1 MHNRHLAHWPT
12 ALPQHLTVPAT
23 NLYYNVEV
31 AATRFPD
38 KPFLLF
44 YDTPITFRA
53 FHQQTLNIAGYLQQ
67 VCGVK
72 KGDRVLLYLQNS
84 PQFMLAYYGILRA
97 DAVVVPV
104 NPMNLGAELQ
114 YMVEDTGARVAFV
127 AQDLLPAIEP
137 LLGHGLT
144 RLIAVT
150 YADYLTTPTTQAI
163 PPALAAA
170 RMDCNDVAI
179 TPWCDMLDAALMPAQ
194 LVSGPDDLCVMPYT
208 SGTTGHPKGCMHTHR
223 SVMYNAVS
231 GAHWFAMQPDTVVL
245 SVLPLFHVTG
255 MQGTMNGPLYAGCT
269 VVLLPRWDADA
280 AAQLVERHR
289 VNVLHLIA
297 TMVIDFLANPRID
310 DYDLRS
316 VQTIRGGGA
325 AMPEAVAQQL
335 QARLGLAYIEG
346 YGMSETIA
354 PTHLNPPQRAKPQ
367 CLGVPIFDV
376 DARVIDPELLNEVAD
391 AAFDMALAL
400 AASHRTLAG
409 EVCTGLALRYIG
421 LVAAHPG
428 ETLATLVNGA
438 LHVQGIAG
446 ARPAEWITRL
456 AALAPLVAT
465 LDQLR
470 AVGQVLAW
478 RVGAAH
484 FRAGALIAADSLP
497 PALALA
503 AMDASGSWT
512 TLRQRMAADPYWGA
526 DDGQR
531 TREVGAFTGFG
542 GAFAVPPTVR
552 PCAGGFMVA
561 SSDRYFVLVADAY
574 GAVLHSSSLDE
585 FDAAATCAFP
595 PAFTLRGTTLVT
607 GATTRVLDLPESG
620 LTACCNDVAVAVTSP
635 YTHAIRVVALR

>member
-1 MHNRHLAHWPT
+1 MPRSETSPMHNRHLAHWPT

-391 AAFDMALAL
+391 
-400 AASHRTLAG
+400 G
-409 EVCTGLALRYIG
+409 EVGEIIVYGPQVMQGYWNNPEANSSTFIEIDGKRFLRTGDLGRVDEDGYFFMVDRLKRMI
-421 LVAAHPG
+421 
-428 ETLATLVNGA
+428 NS
-438 LHVQGIAG
+438 AG
-446 ARPAEWITRL
+446 FKVWPAEVEAMMYQHPAIHEVCIYGIDDARRGQSVTAAVVLKKTLEEAVTEQAIIDWTRL
-456 AALAPLVAT
+456 TMAAYKTP
-465 LDQLR
+465 R
-470 AVGQVLAW
+470 
-478 RVGAAH
+478 RII
-484 FRAGALIAADSLP
+484 F
-497 PALALA
+497 
-503 AMDASGSWT
+503 MDALPKSGTGKIQWRS
-512 TLRQRMAADPYWGA
+512 LQD
-526 DDGQR
+526 
-531 TREVGAFTGFG
+531 AFKK
-542 GAFAVPPTVR
+542 
-552 PCAGGFMVA
+552 M
-561 SSDRYFVLVADAY
+561 
-574 GAVLHSSSLDE
+574 
-585 FDAAATCAFP
+585 
-595 PAFTLRGTTLVT
+595 
-607 GATTRVLDLPESG
+607 
-620 LTACCNDVAVAVTSP
+620 
-635 YTHAIRVVALR
+635 